1 MMNRQCYTQN
11 DYVYLIVF
19 RYFFDFTL
27 LFWHNRKA
35 PS

>member
-1 MMNRQCYTQN
+1 MMNRQCYAQN
-11 DYVYLIVF
+11 NYVYLIVF

-27 LFWHNRKA
+27 LFWHNRQA